1 MKPRKFNPQAKNML
15 GSPSPRKESPTP
27 VKSKPKMK
35 KIVALS
41 LGCLLATAPVLWSAT
56 AASAHHDG
64 TIHMDEKGMG
74 AGSGKNPKSKTKKRG
89 AATASASRCQKPTDR
104 DAKGRL
110 CGKRAASEKKGGN

>member
-1 MKPRKFNPQAKNML
+1 
-15 GSPSPRKESPTP
+15 
-27 VKSKPKMK
+27 MK

-64 TIHMDEKGMG
+64 TIHMDEKAMG
-74 AGSGKNPKSKTKKRG
+74 EGSAKNPKKPKSKTKKKG
-89 AATASASRCQKPTDR
+89 AATASSGRCQKPTDR